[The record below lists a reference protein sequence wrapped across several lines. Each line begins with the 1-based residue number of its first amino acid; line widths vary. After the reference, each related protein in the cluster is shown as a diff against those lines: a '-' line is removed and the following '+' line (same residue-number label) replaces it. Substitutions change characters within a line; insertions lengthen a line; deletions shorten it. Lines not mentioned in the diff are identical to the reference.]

1 MILDRPLTDKE
12 FHDVLEALNDRGYDR
27 HAKDVNFNKEADAI
41 EFARQNNYPF
51 GFIIRTDP
59 NLKFIQRMAVQK
71 NTFARWAI
79 IPYQVCSNNVDFD
92 FFLYVCFVNERD
104 ATFARLLT

>member
-1 MILDRPLTDKE
+1 MILDRPLTEKE
-12 FHDVLEALNDRGYDR
+12 FHGVLKALEERGYDR
-27 HAKDVNFNKEADAI
+27 YAKDVNFNHEADAI
-41 EFARQNNYPF
+41 EYARMNNYPF
-51 GFIIRTDP
+51 GFIIRADP
-59 NLKFIQRMAVQK
+59 QLKFVQRMAAQK
-71 NTFARWAI
+71 NTFNRWAM